1 MTAMLDQKYF
11 GDAARSQLN
20 FALGR
25 RPRQARTIRRRSI
38 LPDRANPH
46 QAKARSKRSET
57 YDPDGSR
64 PGSTASSR
72 GLSPE
77 FLVGREGAGHPSR
90 RPIFVV
96 GLPRSGTTLTE
107 QILSSHPAVHGAGEL
122 TFINKSFEGLSNP
135 QVHGGGDAFAA
146 LKSLDSAGLTTC
158 AEAYLQETAG
168 KNADTSHVV
177 DKMPDNINMLGW
189 IHLIFP
195 NARIIHCRRDS
206 RDVALSCWQTC
217 FGSIRWANDWGLI
230 ARRFADYLRVVD
242 HWKTIEG
249 LDWLDFPYE
258 SVTADTESH
267 ARKLIEYVGL
277 DWEPNCLRFHE
288 TKRQVRTASLS
299 QVREPI
305 YRTSVAKW
313 RRYEAEMA
321 PFLDEMARRG
331 VEFPPGSG
339 RSADSDRSV
348 DHASMGEDPR
358 YRLLSRPLKRRPEV

>member
-1 MTAMLDQKYF
+1 
-11 GDAARSQLN
+11 
-20 FALGR
+20 
-25 RPRQARTIRRRSI
+25 
-38 LPDRANPH
+38 
-46 QAKARSKRSET
+46 
-57 YDPDGSR
+57 
-64 PGSTASSR
+64 
-72 GLSPE
+72 
-77 FLVGREGAGHPSR
+77 
-90 RPIFVV
+90 
-96 GLPRSGTTLTE
+96 
-107 QILSSHPAVHGAGEL
+107 
-122 TFINKSFEGLSNP
+122 
-135 QVHGGGDAFAA
+135 
-146 LKSLDSAGLTTC
+146 
-158 AEAYLQETAG
+158 
-168 KNADTSHVV
+168 
-177 DKMPDNINMLGW
+177 MPDNINMLGW

-195 NARIIHCRRDS
+195 NARIIHCRHNL

-313 RRYEAEMA
+313 RRCESRDGPVPGRDGTARCRVSAEI
-321 PFLDEMARRG
+321 G
-331 VEFPPGSG
+331 QVGG
-339 RSADSDRSV
+339 
-348 DHASMGEDPR
+348 
-358 YRLLSRPLKRRPEV
+358 